1 MSLRKVI
8 DAVKT
13 TLDRDTLE
21 GKVYPFDFNRLN
33 TLDSESIV
41 IPTFAGSDLELVES
55 YGDNYIR
62 QWIIAVNI
70 YTAITT
76 LGPEEA
82 GYLLVDIVEQVVA
95 SFEQRPHL
103 GLGAETDL
111 TIRPISII
119 RVSPAEID
127 QQEPD
132 VANWLRSTVFLKVP
146 EAEATQ
152 ATE

>member
-1 MSLRKVI
+1 MSLREVI
-8 DAVKT
+8 DAVKI

-33 TLDSESIV
+33 TFDSESIV

-119 RVSPAEID
+119 RVNPAEIV

-132 VANWLRSTVFLKVP
+132 VANWLRSIVFLKVP